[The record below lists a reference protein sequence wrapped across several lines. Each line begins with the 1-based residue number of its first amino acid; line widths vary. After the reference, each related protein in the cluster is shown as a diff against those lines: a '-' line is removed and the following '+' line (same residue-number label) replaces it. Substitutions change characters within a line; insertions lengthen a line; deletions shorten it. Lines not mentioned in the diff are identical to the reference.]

1 MKNNVFTA
9 RLSHCVI
16 GEERWRGKIKNGET
30 EVTEKNK
37 KINYKLKI
45 TVVDTCV
52 IPNRN

>member
-37 KINYKLKI
+37 KNQLQIKNYG
-45 TVVDTCV
+45 C
-52 IPNRN
+52 